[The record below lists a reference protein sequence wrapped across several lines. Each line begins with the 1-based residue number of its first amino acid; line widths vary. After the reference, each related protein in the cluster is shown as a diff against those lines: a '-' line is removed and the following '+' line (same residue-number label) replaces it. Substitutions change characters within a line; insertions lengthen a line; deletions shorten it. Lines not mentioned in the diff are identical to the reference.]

1 MLKVH
6 FKRKSDKIDDEND
19 KSLALRI
26 GKFILPLLMSG
37 ILQLLYNAADSI
49 VVGNHDGP
57 NALAAVTSV
66 GALINL
72 LLNIFIG
79 MSVGTAVCVAHD
91 VGAKDEEGVHRDIHT
106 SILLGLIS
114 GVVVGI
120 IGFIFSGTFLQW
132 MDSPEDVIGQ
142 SELYMKIYFI
152 GTPANII
159 YNFGAS
165 IMRSLGETKRP
176 LYYLTFAGI
185 LNVILNIILVVGF
198 NLGVAG
204 VAVGTIVSQFVAA
217 ACIIADLIKRK
228 DGAHFDF
235 RKMRIYKEK
244 LKKIV
249 VVGLP
254 AGLQGIA
261 FSLSNVLIQSSVNS
275 FGQYAMAGNGAAAS
289 IEGFTYIAMNSVYHA
304 SLTFVGQSVGA
315 KKYNRIGRIVATC
328 LVFVVI
334 IGIVLGYV
342 SYFFGNQ
349 LLSLYIDSNS
359 EGVDIAV
366 SYGLLRMR
374 YILLTYFI
382 FGVMDVM
389 VGAQRGMGMSF
400 IPMANA
406 LIGTCLLRIVWISV
420 VFPIFNTLDSVYI
433 SYPISWV
440 ITLIAHS
447 ICYFIKLN
455 KLKKEHA
462 TEGDLIPEQQ

>member
-204 VAVGTIVSQFVAA
+204 VAVGTIVSQFVSA
-217 ACIIADLIKRK
+217 ACIIAYLIKRK

-235 RKMRIYKEK
+235 RKM
-244 LKKIV
+244 
-249 VVGLP
+249 
-254 AGLQGIA
+254 
-261 FSLSNVLIQSSVNS
+261 
-275 FGQYAMAGNGAAAS
+275 
-289 IEGFTYIAMNSVYHA
+289 
-304 SLTFVGQSVGA
+304 
-315 KKYNRIGRIVATC
+315 
-328 LVFVVI
+328 
-334 IGIVLGYV
+334 
-342 SYFFGNQ
+342 
-349 LLSLYIDSNS
+349 
-359 EGVDIAV
+359 
-366 SYGLLRMR
+366 
-374 YILLTYFI
+374 
-382 FGVMDVM
+382 
-389 VGAQRGMGMSF
+389 
-400 IPMANA
+400 
-406 LIGTCLLRIVWISV
+406 
-420 VFPIFNTLDSVYI
+420 
-433 SYPISWV
+433 
-440 ITLIAHS
+440 
-447 ICYFIKLN
+447 
-455 KLKKEHA
+455 
-462 TEGDLIPEQQ
+462 